1 MSRRFWMLFT
11 GAACLLLLVG
21 ALFFVA
27 GGSFAG
33 LAHAQAST
41 PTASA
46 GIRTVLTGTPPAGVT
61 ATVMATTGTATVM
74 ATTGTATVMATSMP
88 LTGTATVTP
97 AVRAPRVVTGT
108 VPAGVVRSITVVGD
122 GMVSV
127 QPDTANTNL
136 GYEVVTDTVKAGT
149 AAVSRTMSSILDALH
164 GLGIADKDIQTS
176 NYNISMD
183 NNPGSNPASGPT
195 QHLQYRVNSTVSVTI
210 HDLTKVGAVLDTAVN
225 AGANSVYGVM
235 FTIQNQNALDRRAYS
250 LAMDDADA
258 RAAYLAGL
266 AGVTLGPVISV
277 SAVIGQGPGPLYSKA
292 AMGGGGGSAIQPGEL
307 QVDRQLEVVYSIIK

>member
-1 MSRRFWMLFT
+1 MSRRFWMVFT
-11 GAACLLLLVG
+11 GAACVLLLVG

-41 PTASA
+41 PTAPA
-46 GIRTVLTGTPPAGVT
+46 GIRTVLTGTPPDGVT
-61 ATVMATTGTATVM
+61 GTDTATVM

-97 AVRAPRVVTGT
+97 TVRVPRVVTGT

-127 QPDTANTNL
+127 QPDTANTTI

-149 AAVSRTMSSILDALH
+149 TAVSGTMSSILDALH

-183 NNPGSNPASGPT
+183 NNPGSNPASGTTP
-195 QHLQYRVNSTVSVTI
+195 HIQYRVNSNVSVTI

-258 RAAYLAGL
+258 RAAYLADL

-277 SAVIGQGPGPLYSKA
+277 SEVIGQAQFSKA
-292 AMGGGGGSAIQPGEL
+292 GVGMGGGGGIQPGEL
-307 QVDRQLEVVYSIIK
+307 QVDRQLEVVYSINK